1 MRLAGYNK
9 SMYFERGRFR
19 MEERYGDIGTGGS
32 AVVVGGVQ
40 YGLKQV
46 FARWMMD
53 VPEVWTID
61 GGTLS
66 DGRHWIRFLDGD
78 DRYIVAF
85 EFDDDFEILS
95 EMRVDSL
102 AWEKD
107 NFFIS
112 RTR

>member
-1 MRLAGYNK
+1 
-9 SMYFERGRFR
+9 
-19 MEERYGDIGTGGS
+19 MECASWD
-32 AVVVGGVQ
+32 
-40 YGLKQV
+40 
-46 FARWMMD
+46 
-53 VPEVWTID
+53 PEVWTIN

-66 DGRHWIRFLDGD
+66 DGLHWIRFLDGD

-95 EMRVDSL
+95 EMRVDSI
-102 AWEKD
+102 AWEKE

>member
-1 MRLAGYNK
+1 
-9 SMYFERGRFR
+9 
-19 MEERYGDIGTGGS
+19 MECASWD
-32 AVVVGGVQ
+32 
-40 YGLKQV
+40 
-46 FARWMMD
+46 
-53 VPEVWTID
+53 PEVWTID

-66 DGRHWIRFLDGD
+66 DGLHWIRFLDGD

-95 EMRVDSL
+95 EMRVDSI
-102 AWEKD
+102 AWEKE